1 MELPV
6 KQKQTKNWCRLS
18 SLTPVTNN
26 KRLYEQADPW
36 IRLNTWVL
44 TNSASE
50 SHCMDLGFFLFFHL
64 WKLIQSHTGYFPQ
77 NSAVRH
83 KRHLVLSQN
92 CNWLI
97 SPVVKAWVQLKL
109 KSCSEQSDPS
119 PMENSRTVTRAQCWV
134 SANLGDLGPPPS
146 PVSLNKTI
154 NISGICILNCVIN

>member
-50 SHCMDLGFFLFFHL
+50 SHCTDLGFFLFFHL
-64 WKLIQSHTGYFPQ
+64 WKLIQSHTSYFPQ
-77 NSAVRH
+77 NSTVRH

-92 CNWLI
+92 CSWLI

-109 KSCSEQSDPS
+109 KWELFWAEWPQSYGKLQDCDKSTVLGVSQLGRPRTTPPALWAWTRPS
-119 PMENSRTVTRAQCWV
+119 T
-134 SANLGDLGPPPS
+134 
-146 PVSLNKTI
+146 SLASVFSI
-154 NISGICILNCVIN
+154 V